1 METDGYIRIN
11 TATGCTFIF
20 ICIETE
26 LGIGKHTCSYVSI
39 YRGMLVY
46 TKVHTQFAL
55 FSVFFCFVF
64 FFVQQTPDLFHL
76 LSFEN
81 LSQ

>member
-26 LGIGKHTCSYVSI
+26 LDIGKHTCSYVSI

-55 FSVFFCFVF
+55 FSVFCFL
-64 FFVQQTPDLFHL
+64 FVQQTPDLFHL